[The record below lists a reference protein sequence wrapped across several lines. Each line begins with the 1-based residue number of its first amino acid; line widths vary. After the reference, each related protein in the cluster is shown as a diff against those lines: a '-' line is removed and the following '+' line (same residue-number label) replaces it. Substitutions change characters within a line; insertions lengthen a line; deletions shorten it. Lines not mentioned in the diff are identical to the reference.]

1 MAITVV
7 DDRGVTVSL
16 DRPAQRVV
24 SLVPSTTE
32 SLFDLGV
39 PPVGV
44 TRFCIHP
51 PEAKPLPKV
60 GGTKD
65 PLLERILALQPD
77 LVLANAE
84 ENTREII
91 AAIEGAGVPLVV
103 AFPKDVDGALRDLLR
118 IGALIGRDASGWVA
132 DIRQAQAR
140 VPPLRGRFL
149 YLIWREPWMA
159 TGPDTFIS
167 RLLEDLGLE
176 NALKGEPRYPVVDPF
191 QVQADVVLLSSEPF
205 PFKRRHLA
213 ELEGAAPSVR
223 LIDGEACSWHGTAML
238 RGFRELARWAADS
251 GAEAERAEG

>member
-7 DDRGVTVSL
+7 DDRGVTVTL
-16 DRPAQRVV
+16 ERPAQRVV

-51 PEAKPLPKV
+51 PAAKQLPKV

-65 PLLERILALQPD
+65 AVLERIQALQPD

-91 AAIEGAGVPLVV
+91 AEIEGAGIPLVV
-103 AFPKDVDGALRDLLR
+103 AFPKDVDGALMDLLR
-118 IGALIGRDASGWVA
+118 IGALIGRDGSGWEA
-132 DIRQAQAR
+132 DIREAQAQ
-140 VPPLRGRFL
+140 VPTLRGRFL

-159 TGPDTFIS
+159 VGPDTFIS

-176 NALKGEPRYPVVDPF
+176 NAVQGEQRYPVVDPF
-191 QVQADVVLLSSEPF
+191 AVQADVVLLSSEPF
-205 PFKRRHLA
+205 PFKARHLA
-213 ELEGAAPSVR
+213 ELQGAARSVC

-238 RGFRELARWAADS
+238 RGFRELARWAGDL
-251 GAEAERAEG
+251 GAEAVPLGA